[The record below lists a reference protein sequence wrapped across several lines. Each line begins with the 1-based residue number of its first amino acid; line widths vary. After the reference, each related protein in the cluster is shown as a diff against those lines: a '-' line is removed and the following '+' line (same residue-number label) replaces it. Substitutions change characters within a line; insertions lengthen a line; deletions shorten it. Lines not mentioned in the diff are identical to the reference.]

1 MARKFGVINK
11 MSEKF
16 EDYSYIINGV
26 GGIGKTTLV
35 YEIGKIITGSN
46 EGTFI
51 ITCGG
56 ENKPKHIPGAFGD
69 VAPDFKTFCAI
80 VKELCDNKAEYP
92 DTRFIAIDSL
102 DEYARLTENFVVAE
116 WNAQCDINERVKSIS
131 QAYKGYQKGES
142 RACDL
147 MIQQVIKLQEAGY
160 SILEIGHTKTKM
172 KEDVITKVQFEQLTC
187 NLDNKYYNALKDKVN
202 LVAMC
207 YWENVVE
214 NIEEKKNAF
223 TKKMDKVGELTD
235 RKRVMVFADDDNAID
250 TKTHFEYITHKIDLS
265 AEGFIKAVEE
275 AIAAKIAATED
286 KPATKKSTSKK
297 TTKKS
302 PVVDEEDDEL
312 MEKLKSVVAQAEEDE
327 TTVNEMDGVNED
339 EIADDTA
346 PFDIDEYEEEVV
358 DENTVITLDD
368 DRLNAIRAAFK
379 ASDVGVKTEVKK
391 YLTSYGNKLSAE
403 MKICDVNA
411 IEKILGLTRRFN
423 NETGI

>member
-1 MARKFGVINK
+1 MARKFGTINK

-35 YEIGKIITGSN
+35 YEIGKLITGSD

-69 VAPDFKTFCAI
+69 VAPDFKTFMAI

-92 DTRFIAIDSL
+92 HTRFVAIDSL
-102 DEYARLTENFVVAE
+102 DEFARISDNYVVAE
-116 WNAQCDINERVKSIS
+116 WNAQCDINERAKSIA
-131 QAYKGYQKGES
+131 QAYKGYQKGENRS
-142 RACDL
+142 CDL
-147 MIQQVIKLQEAGY
+147 MIQQVMKLQNAGY
-160 SILEIGHTKTKM
+160 SILEIGHTKTKL
-172 KEDVITKVQFEQLTC
+172 KEDVLTKVQFEQLTC

-250 TKTHFEYITHKIDLS
+250 TKTHFEYITSKIDLS
-265 AEGFIKAVEE
+265 AEGFIKAVED
-275 AIAAKIAATED
+275 AIAIKLGTTED
-286 KPATKKSTSKK
+286 KPKK
-297 TTKKS
+297 TTKKKAPKVEE
-302 PVVDEEDDEL
+302 PVEEKIEEIIEDTVEETPFDLEEGIEGDIFGDEL
-312 MEKLKSVVAQAEEDE
+312 EEEAIAPVDKAALSAIRTAYKGADQGAKDKVKIILGAYNGKLA
-327 TTVNEMDGVNED
+327 NEMR
-339 EIADDTA
+339 
-346 PFDIDEYEEEVV
+346 P
-358 DENTVITLDD
+358 
-368 DRLNAIRAAFK
+368 
-379 ASDVGVKTEVKK
+379 SDV
-391 YLTSYGNKLSAE
+391 NKIME
-403 MKICDVNA
+403 
-411 IEKILGLTRRFN
+411 ILD
-423 NETGI
+423 I

>member
-1 MARKFGVINK
+1 MARKFGKITK

-35 YEIGKIITGSN
+35 YEIGKIITGSD

-69 VAPDFKTFCAI
+69 VAPDFKTFKEI
-80 VKELCDNKAEYP
+80 VKELCDNKKEYP
-92 DTRFIAIDSL
+92 NTRFIAIDSL
-102 DEYARLTENFVVAE
+102 DEYARIVENAVVAE
-116 WNAQCDINERVKSIS
+116 WNSQCDISERAKSIA
-131 QAYKGYQKGES
+131 QAYKGYQKGEN

-147 MIQQVIKLQEAGY
+147 MIQQVVKLQDAGY
-160 SILEIGHTKTKM
+160 SIIEIGHTKTKM

-275 AIAAKIAATED
+275 AIAIKLNGGENIE
-286 KPATKKSTSKK
+286 KKKTP
-297 TTKKS
+297 TTKKEEKKPAPAS
-302 PVVDEEDDEL
+302 IEEDDDLSSIAPDEED
-312 MEKLKSVVAQAEEDE
+312 
-327 TTVNEMDGVNED
+327 
-339 EIADDTA
+339 I
-346 PFDIDEYEEEVV
+346 PFDIDEPEANEEPKLIKLSKERLATIRKTFQTADDSVRKEVRKFLA
-358 DENTVITLDD
+358 NY
-368 DRLNAIRAAFK
+368 N
-379 ASDVGVKTEVKK
+379 
-391 YLTSYGNKLSAE
+391 NKLADE
-403 MKICDVNA
+403 MLETDVIS
-411 IEKILGLTRRFN
+411 IETLLQI
-423 NETGI
+423 

>member
-1 MARKFGVINK
+1 MAERKFGKINE
-11 MSEKF
+11 MSERF

-35 YEIGKIITGSN
+35 FEIGKIVTGSN

-80 VKELCDNKAEYP
+80 VKELCDNKAAYP
-92 DTRFIAIDSL
+92 HTKFVAIDSL
-102 DEYARLTENFVVAE
+102 DEFARICENFVVAE
-116 WNAQCDINERVKSIS
+116 WNATCDINERAKSIA
-131 QAYKGYQKGES
+131 QAYKGYQKGEN

-147 MIQQVIKLQEAGY
+147 MIQQVMKLQNAGY
-160 SILEIGHTKTKM
+160 SILEIGHTKTKL
-172 KEDVITKVQFEQLTC
+172 KEDVLTKVQFEQLTC

-275 AIAAKIAATED
+275 AIAMKLGGAEN
-286 KPATKKSTSKK
+286 KPAKT
-297 TTKKS
+297 TTKKVAKKPE
-302 PVVDEEDDEL
+302 PVEEYIEDERDLEDIEMIAAQKEIDDEVPFETEDLFEEEDT
-312 MEKLKSVVAQAEEDE
+312 M
-327 TTVNEMDGVNED
+327 
-339 EIADDTA
+339 
-346 PFDIDEYEEEVV
+346 
-358 DENTVITLDD
+358 ITLDD
-368 DRLNAIRAAFK
+368 ARLKAIRAAFK
-379 ASDVGVKTEVKK
+379 GSDAKIKDKVKE
-391 YLTSYGNKLSAE
+391 YLADYGNKLSDT
-403 MKICDVNA
+403 MKTSDVNA
-411 IEKILGLTRRFN
+411 IEEILGLSD
-423 NETGI
+423 EV

>member
-1 MARKFGVINK
+1 MARKFGVINQ

-35 YEIGKIITGSN
+35 YEIGKLITGSD

-69 VAPDFKTFCAI
+69 VAPDFKTFMAI

-92 DTRFIAIDSL
+92 NTKFVAIDSL
-102 DEYARLTENFVVAE
+102 DEFARISDNYVVAE
-116 WNAQCDINERVKSIS
+116 WNAQCDINERAKSIA
-131 QAYKGYQKGES
+131 QAYKGYQKGENRS
-142 RACDL
+142 CDL
-147 MIQQVIKLQEAGY
+147 MIQQVMKLQNAGY
-160 SILEIGHTKTKM
+160 SILEIGHTKTKL
-172 KEDVITKVQFEQLTC
+172 KEDVLTKVQFEQLTC

-265 AEGFIKAVEE
+265 AEGFIKAVED
-275 AIAAKIAATED
+275 AIAMKLGTTED
-286 KPATKKSTSKK
+286 KPKK
-297 TTKKS
+297 TTKKKV
-302 PVVDEEDDEL
+302 PKVEEAIVTEDIEEIVEDVVEDIQIDL
-312 MEKLKSVVAQAEEDE
+312 DDDIVSDIFEDE
-327 TTVNEMDGVNED
+327 GED
-339 EIADDTA
+339 AI
-346 PFDIDEYEEEVV
+346 
-358 DENTVITLDD
+358 ITLDNT
-368 DRLNAIRAAFK
+368 RLGSIRTAFK
-379 ASDVGVKTEVKK
+379 VADADVKAEVKK
-391 YLTSYGNKLSAE
+391 HLVEYNNKLSSE
-403 MKICDVNA
+403 MKMSDVNA
-411 IEKILGLTRRFN
+411 IEIILGLSD
-423 NETGI
+423 EV

>member
-11 MSEKF
+11 MSENF

-35 YEIGKIITGSN
+35 YEIGKIITGSD

-80 VKELCDNKAEYP
+80 VKELCDNKEEYP
-92 DTRFIAIDSL
+92 NTRFVAIDSL
-102 DEYARLTENFVVAE
+102 DEYARITENFVVSE
-116 WNAQCDINERVKSIS
+116 WNSQCDINERAKSIS
-131 QAYKGYQKGES
+131 QAYKGFQKGEN

-147 MIQQVIKLQEAGY
+147 MIQQVIKLQNAGY
-160 SILEIGHTKTKM
+160 SILEIGHTRTKL
-172 KEDVITKVQFEQLTC
+172 KEDTITKVQFEQLTC

-207 YWENVVE
+207 YWENTLE

-235 RKRVMVFADDDNAID
+235 RKRVMVFADDDNVID
-250 TKTHFEYITHKIDLS
+250 TKTHFEYITSKIDLS

-275 AIAAKIAATED
+275 AIAIKLGTTED
-286 KPATKKSTSKK
+286 KIDKKST
-297 TTKKS
+297 TKKKS
-302 PVVDEEDDEL
+302 TKKPEPVVSEPELEEDSEAADE
-312 MEKLKSVVAQAEEDE
+312 Q
-327 TTVNEMDGVNED
+327 
-339 EIADDTA
+339 
-346 PFDIDEYEEEVV
+346 IDEDFDLFNKEEAEREEEAVTPV
-358 DENTVITLDD
+358 DKEVLS
-368 DRLNAIRAAFK
+368 AIRAGFK
-379 ASDVGVKTEVKK
+379 SSDADTKSSVRTILANYNGKLASEMRPSDVKK
-391 YLTSYGNKLSAE
+391 IK
-403 MKICDVNA
+403 
-411 IEKILGLTRRFN
+411 KILG
-423 NETGI
+423 I

>member
-1 MARKFGVINK
+1 MARKCGQINT

-26 GGIGKTTLV
+26 GGIGKTSLAHQ
-35 YEIGKIITGSN
+35 IGKIITGSN

-56 ENKPKHIPGAFGD
+56 ENKPKHIPGAFYD
-69 VAPDFKTFCAI
+69 VAPDFKAFCAI

-92 DTRFIAIDSL
+92 DTKFVAIDSL
-102 DEYARLTENFVVAE
+102 DEYARICENFVVAE
-116 WNAQCDINERVKSIS
+116 WNAQCDINERAKSIA
-131 QAYKGYQKGES
+131 QAYKGYQKGET

-147 MIQQVIKLQEAGY
+147 MIQQVVKLQNAGY
-160 SILEIGHTKTKM
+160 SILEIGHTKTKL
-172 KEDVITKVQFEQLTC
+172 KEDVISKVQFEQLTC

-275 AIAAKIAATED
+275 AIAMKLAETEG
-286 KPATKKSTSKK
+286 ANTKK
-297 TTKKS
+297 TTKKKTVKQPEPD
-302 PVVDEEDDEL
+302 PVVEEEEIEEDMFDEGEIIGEEMPFDEEDD
-312 MEKLKSVVAQAEEDE
+312 VITEDE
-327 TTVNEMDGVNED
+327 
-339 EIADDTA
+339 
-346 PFDIDEYEEEVV
+346 
-358 DENTVITLDD
+358 VITLDNG
-368 DRLNAIRAAFK
+368 RLTAIRTAYKNADAGTK
-379 ASDVGVKTEVKK
+379 AEVKNH
-391 YLTSYGNKLSAE
+391 LADYGNKLSAE
-403 MKICDVNA
+403 MKISDVNA
-411 IEKILGLTRRFN
+411 IEKILGLN
-423 NETGI
+423 GEI

>member
-1 MARKFGVINK
+1 MARKFGQTYK

-35 YEIGKIITGSN
+35 HEIGKIVTGSN

-56 ENKPKHIPGAFGD
+56 ENKPKHIPDAFGD
-69 VAPDFKTFCAI
+69 VAPDFKTFMAI

-92 DTRFIAIDSL
+92 HTKFVAIDSL
-102 DEYARLTENFVVAE
+102 DEFARISDNYVVAE
-116 WNAQCDINERVKSIS
+116 WNAQCDINERAKSIA
-131 QAYKGYQKGES
+131 QAYKGYQKGENRS
-142 RACDL
+142 CDL
-147 MIQQVIKLQEAGY
+147 MIQQVMKLQNAGY
-160 SILEIGHTKTKM
+160 SILEIGHTKTKL
-172 KEDVITKVQFEQLTC
+172 KEDVLTKVQFEQLTC

-275 AIAAKIAATED
+275 AIAIKLGTTED
-286 KPATKKSTSKK
+286 KPKK
-297 TTKKS
+297 TTKKKT
-302 PVVDEEDDEL
+302 PKVEETVEEEIDEVEDIVVDDTEEIVSDIFEDEEVDL
-312 MEKLKSVVAQAEEDE
+312 EALCAEIRTAFKGADAETKAEIKAILKTNGMTKLDVALGEEKLK
-327 TTVNEMDGVNED
+327 G
-339 EIADDTA
+339 IAD
-346 PFDIDEYEEEVV
+346 
-358 DENTVITLDD
+358 
-368 DRLNAIRAAFK
+368 
-379 ASDVGVKTEVKK
+379 
-391 YLTSYGNKLSAE
+391 
-403 MKICDVNA
+403 M
-411 IEKILGLTRRFN
+411 LG
-423 NETGI
+423 I

>member
-1 MARKFGVINK
+1 MARKFGKINK
-11 MSEKF
+11 MSENF

-35 YEIGKIITGSN
+35 YEIGKIITGSD

-80 VKELCDNKAEYP
+80 VKELCDNKEEYP
-92 DTRFIAIDSL
+92 NTRFVAIDSL
-102 DEYARLTENFVVAE
+102 DEYARITENFVVSE
-116 WNAQCDINERVKSIS
+116 WNSQCDINERAKSIS
-131 QAYKGYQKGES
+131 QAYKGFQKGEN

-147 MIQQVIKLQEAGY
+147 MIQQVIKLQNAGY
-160 SILEIGHTKTKM
+160 SILEIGHTRTKL
-172 KEDVITKVQFEQLTC
+172 KEDTITKVQFEQLTC

-207 YWENVVE
+207 YWENTLE

-250 TKTHFEYITHKIDLS
+250 TKTHFEYITSKIDLS

-275 AIAAKIAATED
+275 AIAIKLGTTED
-286 KPATKKSTSKK
+286 KIDKKST
-297 TTKKS
+297 TKKKS
-302 PVVDEEDDEL
+302 TKKPEPVVSEPELEEDSEAADE
-312 MEKLKSVVAQAEEDE
+312 Q
-327 TTVNEMDGVNED
+327 
-339 EIADDTA
+339 
-346 PFDIDEYEEEVV
+346 IDEDFDLFNKEEAEREEEAVTPV
-358 DENTVITLDD
+358 DKEVLS
-368 DRLNAIRAAFK
+368 AIRAGFK
-379 ASDVGVKTEVKK
+379 SSDADTKSSVRTILANYNGKLSSEMRPSDVERIKE
-391 YLTSYGNKLSAE
+391 
-403 MKICDVNA
+403 
-411 IEKILGLTRRFN
+411 ILG
-423 NETGI
+423 I

>member
-1 MARKFGVINK
+1 MTLNGQMIKILNYKRRLINMARKFGKINK

-35 YEIGKIITGSN
+35 YEIGKIITGSD

-92 DTRFIAIDSL
+92 NTRFVAIDSL
-102 DEYARLTENFVVAE
+102 DEYARITENAVIAE
-116 WNAQCDINERVKSIS
+116 WNAQCDINERAKSIA
-131 QAYKGYQKGES
+131 QAYKGYQKGEN

-147 MIQQVIKLQEAGY
+147 MIQQVMKLQNAGY
-160 SILEIGHTKTKM
+160 SILEIGHTKTKL

-207 YWENVVE
+207 YWENLVE

-250 TKTHFEYITHKIDLS
+250 TKTHFEYITSKIDLS
-265 AEGFIKAVEE
+265 AEGFIRAVEE
-275 AIAAKIAATED
+275 AIAMKLNSINETTTD
-286 KPATKKSTSKK
+286 KVSKNKSKKSTKPAPTPISEPEPEED
-297 TTKKS
+297 S
-302 PVVDEEDDEL
+302 EVADEQIDEDFDLSDEEEAVVPVDE
-312 MEKLKSVVAQAEEDE
+312 A
-327 TTVNEMDGVNED
+327 
-339 EIADDTA
+339 
-346 PFDIDEYEEEVV
+346 
-358 DENTVITLDD
+358 
-368 DRLNAIRAAFK
+368 RLRAIRMAFK
-379 ASDVGVKTEVKK
+379 EASSDVKARVREHLVA
-391 YLTSYGNKLSAE
+391 YNDKLSSE
-403 MKICDVNA
+403 MKISDVNA
-411 IEKILGLTRRFN
+411 IEIVLGL
-423 NETGI
+423 NEEV